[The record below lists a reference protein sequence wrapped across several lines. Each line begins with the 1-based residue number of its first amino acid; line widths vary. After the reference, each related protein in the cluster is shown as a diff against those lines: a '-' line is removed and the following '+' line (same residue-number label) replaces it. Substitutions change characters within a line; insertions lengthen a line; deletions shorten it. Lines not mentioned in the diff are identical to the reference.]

1 MTAREMQIE
10 MERRIQLIDP
20 SLIIEGKVTSDTL
33 FSFLN
38 AYTKRYVKQAY
49 LIADNTEQD
58 SRAQKNSIDVIKSLV
73 TRQLLLPEDNSTT
86 DEYTVSFKLP
96 DDYYLYIRSNSM
108 VSSTYNN
115 QQLDK
120 TKPIPNQLIDVEQAS
135 EIITTPFNRIILR
148 NPKVILHQHDNNTC
162 LNVIHDTFTK
172 VNSVDLIYYRLPKM
186 FNVLNVDNINILDRC
201 ELPESVHMEIVEGAV
216 EMFVTEAKY
225 KLNTKQD

>member
-20 SLIIEGKVTSDTL
+20 SLIAEDKVTSDTL

-49 LIADNTEQD
+49 LMADSTQQG

-96 DDYYLYIRSNSM
+96 DDYYLYIRSNSLT
-108 VSSTYNN
+108 SSTYNN
-115 QQLDK
+115 QSLNES
-120 TKPIPNQLIDVEQAS
+120 KPIPNQLVDVEQAS
-135 EIITTPFNRIILR
+135 EIITTPFNQIILR
-148 NPKVILHQHDNNTC
+148 NPRAILHQHGNDTC
-162 LNVIHDTFTK
+162 LNIIHDTFTK
-172 VNSVDLIYYRLPKM
+172 VNSVDLIYYRLPKL
-186 FNVLNVDNINILDRC
+186 FNILNVDNVTILDHC

-216 EMFVTEAKY
+216 EMFITEAKY
-225 KLNTKQD
+225 RLNIKQD

>member
-115 QQLDK
+115 
-120 TKPIPNQLIDVEQAS
+120 
-135 EIITTPFNRIILR
+135 
-148 NPKVILHQHDNNTC
+148 
-162 LNVIHDTFTK
+162 
-172 VNSVDLIYYRLPKM
+172 
-186 FNVLNVDNINILDRC
+186 
-201 ELPESVHMEIVEGAV
+201 
-216 EMFVTEAKY
+216 
-225 KLNTKQD
+225 